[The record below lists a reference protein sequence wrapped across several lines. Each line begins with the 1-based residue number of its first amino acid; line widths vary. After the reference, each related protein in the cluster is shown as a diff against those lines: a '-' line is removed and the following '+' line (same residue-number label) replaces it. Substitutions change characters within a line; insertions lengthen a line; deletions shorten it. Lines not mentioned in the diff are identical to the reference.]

1 MTPPT
6 SNASDAFSVAL
17 RLLSRCDRSEAQI
30 REKLKQRGFA
40 ADEIATAI
48 ERCHHYRY
56 LDDHRYALTRA
67 RALMRTGKGVGGRI
81 LRDLRQRGID
91 DNTARTALDQVA
103 DEFSLEGLFQQERT
117 RRFPTFCYSTASA
130 KERRRVVSYF
140 QRRGFPLD
148 DIFTW
153 LKQSPLSDN

>member
-30 REKLKQRGFA
+30 REKLKQRGFTG
-40 ADEIATAI
+40 DEIAAAI
-48 ERCHHYRY
+48 ERCYHYRY
-56 LDDHRYALTRA
+56 LDDQRYALARA

-91 DNTARTALDQVA
+91 DDTARTALDQAA
-103 DEFSLEGLFQQERT
+103 DEFHLDDLFHQELN
-117 RRFPTFCYSTASA
+117 RRFPAFCYSTASA